1 MLGCD
6 HSSVLMAEGFVM
18 LANAVLMFTSTSILH
33 HPSFMKK
40 ERGGGGGGGEV
51 VKQHRGAI
59 NLTVNIQ
66 KCTLTSLLPHFAAT
80 HFHMQKDKS
89 PGYGKKQMRPR
100 GCRQA
105 DRSRE

>member
-1 MLGCD
+1 MLVCD

-40 ERGGGGGGGEV
+40 KKKESGGGGGEV

-59 NLTVNIQ
+59 NLACHI
-66 KCTLTSLLPHFAAT
+66 
-80 HFHMQKDKS
+80 
-89 PGYGKKQMRPR
+89 
-100 GCRQA
+100 
-105 DRSRE
+105 

>member
-33 HPSFMKK
+33 HPSFMK
-40 ERGGGGGGGEV
+40 ERGGEV

-59 NLTVNIQ
+59 NLAVTYRR
-66 KCTLTSLLPHFAAT
+66 TLLLLLPHFAAT
-80 HFHMQKDKS
+80 HFHMQV
-89 PGYGKKQMRPR
+89 
-100 GCRQA
+100 
-105 DRSRE
+105 SRL